1 MDQSN
6 INPRKLALVAI
17 LAASAIATN
26 YLMIGTL
33 NVKLMDLIVFTAGYI
48 LDSRLGAFTGGLVWL
63 VYGTIN
69 PFGFSLPILIS
80 TIIGESMFGFAG
92 GLFSGKVK
100 GKSFDPW
107 VSATGFLLTFI
118 YDLFTNIISGLTAGI
133 PIPIALITGIPFT
146 LAHMVS
152 NALFFGFGFRPLVNS
167 IGKVMK

>member
-1 MDQSN
+1 
-6 INPRKLALVAI
+6 
-17 LAASAIATN
+17 
-26 YLMIGTL
+26 MIGTL

-48 LDSRLGAFTGGLVWL
+48 LGSGLGALTGVLVWL

-80 TIIGESMFGFAG
+80 TILGEAMFGFAG
-92 GLFSGKVK
+92 GLFSGKVDVK
-100 GKSFDPW
+100 NFDPW
-107 VSATGFLLTFI
+107 VAVTGFLLTFV

-146 LAHMVS
+146 LAHMIS
-152 NALFFGFGFRPLVNS
+152 NTVFFGFGFKPLANS